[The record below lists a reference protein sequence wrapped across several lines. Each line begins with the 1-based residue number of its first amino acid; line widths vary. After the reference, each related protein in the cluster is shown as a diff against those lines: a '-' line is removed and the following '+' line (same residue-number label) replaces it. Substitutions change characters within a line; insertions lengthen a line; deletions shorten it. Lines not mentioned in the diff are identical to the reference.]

1 MVLFLRQGKRITRRH
16 IALTLLIWLGVAA
29 AEFLAVWLRLG
40 WGEHWGAG
48 WWPET
53 VRYLGANWLGLV
65 GTLVIYTVVF
75 YAAGMYE
82 PPAHR
87 KSFGFD
93 PLPPVAVGIAA
104 LLTVLAF
111 YAKPSAAVGRGV
123 WGISTGLALLF
134 SLGFRRFFLVL
145 LRRGR
150 LRKRAA
156 VLWDSRRSLTEM
168 QTLLERAAVPVY
180 HVLGYVYGGD
190 DPREGATGDQ
200 PLLGGFADLPRL
212 VEEMDLDAV
221 LLALSPEWDFRKMA
235 SLRQLRYGGVAL
247 YDYVALSETLVHA
260 IPLTHI
266 NEQWLMAVALNSSVP
281 RVRHLKRALDVALS
295 LVGLVPGLPLMA
307 LAGLLVKMTS
317 RGPVFYKQVRVGL
330 GGKPYTLYKL
340 RTMRNDAEKDG
351 AVWAQSHDPRV
362 TPVGYWLRKWR
373 LDEIPQLFNVLKG
386 EMSLVGPRPERP
398 EFTKELS
405 GVIPFYT
412 ERLLV
417 QPGVTGWAQVCFP
430 YAASAEAAARK
441 LEYDL
446 YYIKNMDLL
455 LDISILLRTFKTIL
469 VGLVH
474 EEDASDM

>member
-1 MVLFLRQGKRITRRH
+1 M
-16 IALTLLIWLGVAA
+16 
-29 AEFLAVWLRLG
+29 
-40 WGEHWGAG
+40 
-48 WWPET
+48 
-53 VRYLGANWLGLV
+53 V
-65 GTLVIYTVVF
+65 GTLAIYTVVF
-75 YAAGMYE
+75 YSAGMYE

-87 KSFGFD
+87 KNLSFD
-93 PLPPVAVGIAA
+93 PVPPVAVGVAA
-104 LLTVLAF
+104 LLTVLVF
-111 YAKPSAAVGRGV
+111 YARPAAAVGRGV
-123 WGISTGLALLF
+123 WGISTVLALAF
-134 SLGFRRFFLVL
+134 SLGFRRFFLFLVK
-145 LRRGR
+145 RGR
-150 LRKRAA
+150 FRKRAL
-156 VLWDSRRSLTEM
+156 VLWDGRRSLTEM

-190 DPREGATGDQ
+190 DPLEGTTGDQ
-200 PLLGGFADLPRL
+200 PALGTLDDLPRL
-212 VEEMDLDAV
+212 VESMDLDAV
-221 LLALSPEWDFRKMA
+221 LLALSPAWNYKKMV

-281 RVRHLKRALDVALS
+281 QVRHLKRAMDVVLS

-307 LAGLLVKMTS
+307 LAGLLVKLTS
-317 RGPVFYKQVRVGL
+317 KGPMLYKQERVGL
-330 GGKPYTLYKL
+330 GGKTYTLYKL
-340 RTMRNDAEKDG
+340 RTMREDAEKDG
-351 AVWAQSHDPRV
+351 AVWAQKSDPRV

-398 EFTKELS
+398 QFTKDLAE
-405 GVIPFYT
+405 VIPFYT

-430 YAASAEAAARK
+430 YAASVEAASRK

-455 LDISILLRTFKTIL
+455 LDVSILLRTFKTIL
-469 VGLVH
+469 AGLVH
-474 EEDASDM
+474 EEDAGEM